1 MLREFSL
8 RAAAIFLAAA
18 ISFAAVSIGAG
29 AVNTETNYLR
39 GDANGDG
46 FVTVYD
52 VTALQRHLAKLELL
66 SENNLTAADI
76 DGNGL
81 NITDATNIQR
91 YLAEY
96 ENVYNVGEW
105 INIGAT
111 EPTTQPSTHWF
122 KPGNNELPFI
132 PN

>member
-1 MLREFSL
+1 MKSL
-8 RAAAIFLAAA
+8 KILTVICAAA

-29 AVNTETNYLR
+29 AVNTETNNLR

-46 FVTVYD
+46 YVTIYD
-52 VTALQRHLAKLELL
+52 VTALQRHLANLELL

-76 DGNGL
+76 DVNGL
-81 NITDATNIQR
+81 DITDATNIQH

>member
-1 MLREFSL
+1 MKSL
-8 RAAAIFLAAA
+8 KILTVICAAA
-18 ISFAAVSIGAG
+18 ISFAAISIGAG

-46 FVTVYD
+46 FATIYD
-52 VTALQRHLAKLELL
+52 VTALQRHLANLELL

-76 DGNGL
+76 DVNGL
-81 NITDATNIQR
+81 DITDATNIQR

>member
-1 MLREFSL
+1 MKSL
-8 RAAAIFLAAA
+8 KILTAICAAAV
-18 ISFAAVSIGAG
+18 SFAAVSICAG

-39 GDANGDG
+39 GDVSGDG
-46 FVTVYD
+46 FVTIYD
-52 VTALQRHLAKLELL
+52 VTALQRHLANLELL
-66 SENNLTAADI
+66 SETNLTAADI

-81 NITDATNIQR
+81 DITDATNIQR

-105 INIGAT
+105 VNIGAT
-111 EPTTQPSTHWF
+111 ESATQPSTHWF
-122 KPGNNELPFI
+122 KPGDNELPFI

>member
-1 MLREFSL
+1 MKSL
-8 RAAAIFLAAA
+8 KILTVICAAA

-46 FVTVYD
+46 FVTIYD
-52 VTALQRHLAKLELL
+52 VTALQRHLANLELL

-76 DGNGL
+76 DVNGL
-81 NITDATNIQR
+81 DITDATNIQR

-105 INIGAT
+105 VDIGAT

-122 KPGNNELPFI
+122 KPGDNELPFI

>member
-1 MLREFSL
+1 MKSL
-8 RAAAIFLAAA
+8 KILTVICAAA

-46 FVTVYD
+46 FVTIYD
-52 VTALQRHLAKLELL
+52 VTALQRHLANLELL
-66 SENNLTAADI
+66 SENNLTATDI

-81 NITDATNIQR
+81 DITDATNIQR

-111 EPTTQPSTHWF
+111 EPATQPSTHWF
-122 KPGNNELPFI
+122 NPGDNELPFI

>member
-1 MLREFSL
+1 MKSL
-8 RAAAIFLAAA
+8 KILTVICAAA
-18 ISFAAVSIGAG
+18 ISFAAVIIGAG

-46 FVTVYD
+46 FVTIYD
-52 VTALQRHLAKLELL
+52 VTALQRHLANLELL

-76 DGNGL
+76 DVNGL
-81 NITDATNIQR
+81 DISDATNIQR

-105 INIGAT
+105 VNIGAT

-122 KPGNNELPFI
+122 KPGDNELPFI

>member
-1 MLREFSL
+1 MKSL
-8 RAAAIFLAAA
+8 KILTVICAAA

-46 FVTVYD
+46 FVTIND
-52 VTALQRHLAKLELL
+52 VTALQRHLANLELL

-81 NITDATNIQR
+81 DITDATNIQR

-105 INIGAT
+105 VDIGAT
-111 EPTTQPSTHWF
+111 EPSTQPSTYYWF
-122 KPGNNELPFI
+122 KPGDNELPFI

>member
-1 MLREFSL
+1 MK
-8 RAAAIFLAAA
+8 FLKILTVIYAAA

-39 GDANGDG
+39 GDANGDS
-46 FVTVYD
+46 FVTIYD
-52 VTALQRHLAKLELL
+52 VTALQRHLANLELL

-76 DGNGL
+76 DVNGL
-81 NITDATNIQR
+81 DITDATNIQR

>member
-1 MLREFSL
+1 MKSL
-8 RAAAIFLAAA
+8 KILTVICAAA

-46 FVTVYD
+46 FVTIYD
-52 VTALQRHLAKLELL
+52 VTALQRHLANLELL

-76 DGNGL
+76 DVNGL
-81 NITDATNIQR
+81 DITDATNIQR

-105 INIGAT
+105 VNSGA
-111 EPTTQPSTHWF
+111 TQPSTSWF
-122 KPGNNELPFI
+122 KPGDNELPFI

>member
-1 MLREFSL
+1 MKSL
-8 RAAAIFLAAA
+8 KILTVICAAA

-46 FVTVYD
+46 FVTIYD
-52 VTALQRHLAKLELL
+52 VTALQRHLADLEHL
-66 SENNLTAADI
+66 SSANLQAADV

-81 NITDATNIQR
+81 DITDATKIQR
-91 YLAEY
+91 FLAEF
-96 ENVYNVGEW
+96 ENLYHIGEW
-105 INIGAT
+105 ASV
-111 EPTTQPSTHWF
+111 ETTQPATYWI
-122 KPGNNELPFI
+122 KPGDNELPFI

>member
-1 MLREFSL
+1 MKSL
-8 RAAAIFLAAA
+8 KILTVICAAA

-66 SENNLTAADI
+66 SGTNLTAADI

-81 NITDATNIQR
+81 DITDATNLQR

-96 ENVYNVGEW
+96 ENVYHAGEW
-105 INIGAT
+105 VNTGA
-111 EPTTQPSTHWF
+111 TQPSTSWF
-122 KPGNNELPFI
+122 KPGDNELPFI

>member
-1 MLREFSL
+1 MKSL
-8 RAAAIFLAAA
+8 KILTVICAAA

-46 FVTVYD
+46 FVTIYD
-52 VTALQRHLAKLELL
+52 VTALQRHLANLELL
-66 SENNLTAADI
+66 LETNLTAADI
-76 DGNGL
+76 DVNGL
-81 NITDATNIQR
+81 DITDATNIQR

-122 KPGNNELPFI
+122 KPGDNELPFI

>member
-1 MLREFSL
+1 MKSL
-8 RAAAIFLAAA
+8 KILTVICAAA

-52 VTALQRHLAKLELL
+52 VTALQRHLANLELL

-76 DGNGL
+76 DVNGL
-81 NITDATNIQR
+81 DITDATNIQR

-96 ENVYNVGEW
+96 ENLYNVGEW

-111 EPTTQPSTHWF
+111 EPTTKPSTHWF

>member
-1 MLREFSL
+1 MKSL
-8 RAAAIFLAAA
+8 KILTVICAAA

-46 FVTVYD
+46 FVTIYD
-52 VTALQRHLAKLELL
+52 VTALQRHLTNLELL

-76 DGNGL
+76 DVNGVD
-81 NITDATNIQR
+81 ITDATNIQR

-105 INIGAT
+105 VDIGAT

-122 KPGNNELPFI
+122 KPGDNELPFI

>member
-1 MLREFSL
+1 MKSL
-8 RAAAIFLAAA
+8 KILTVICAAA
-18 ISFAAVSIGAG
+18 ISFAALSICAG

-46 FVTVYD
+46 FVTIYD
-52 VTALQRHLAKLELL
+52 VTALQRHLANLELL

-76 DGNGL
+76 DVNGL
-81 NITDATNIQR
+81 DITDATNIQR

-96 ENVYNVGEW
+96 ENVYNIGEW

-122 KPGNNELPFI
+122 KPGDNELPFI

>member
-1 MLREFSL
+1 MKSL
-8 RAAAIFLAAA
+8 KILTVICAAA

-46 FVTVYD
+46 FVTIYD
-52 VTALQRHLAKLELL
+52 VTALQRHLVNLELL

-81 NITDATNIQR
+81 DITDATNIQR

-105 INIGAT
+105 VDIGAT
-111 EPTTQPSTHWF
+111 ESATQSSTHWF
-122 KPGNNELPFI
+122 KPGDNELPFI

>member
-1 MLREFSL
+1 MKSL
-8 RAAAIFLAAA
+8 KILTVICAAAV
-18 ISFAAVSIGAG
+18 SFAAVSIGAG

-46 FVTVYD
+46 FVTIYD

>member
-1 MLREFSL
+1 MKSL
-8 RAAAIFLAAA
+8 KILTVICAAA
-18 ISFAAVSIGAG
+18 ISFAALSICAG

-46 FVTVYD
+46 FVTIYD
-52 VTALQRHLAKLELL
+52 VTALQRHLANLELL
-66 SENNLTAADI
+66 LETNLTAADI
-76 DGNGL
+76 DVNGL
-81 NITDATNIQR
+81 DITDATNIQR

-122 KPGNNELPFI
+122 KPVDNELPFI

>member
-1 MLREFSL
+1 MKSL
-8 RAAAIFLAAA
+8 KILTVICAAA
-18 ISFAAVSIGAG
+18 ISFAALSICAG

-46 FVTVYD
+46 FVTIYD
-52 VTALQRHLAKLELL
+52 VTALQRHLANLELL
-66 SENNLTAADI
+66 LETNLTAADI
-76 DGNGL
+76 DVNGL
-81 NITDATNIQR
+81 DITDATNIQR

-122 KPGNNELPFI
+122 KPGDNELPFI

>member
-1 MLREFSL
+1 MKSL
-8 RAAAIFLAAA
+8 KILTVICAAV

-46 FVTVYD
+46 FVTIYD
-52 VTALQRHLAKLELL
+52 VTALQRHLANLELF

-81 NITDATNIQR
+81 DITDATNIQR

-105 INIGAT
+105 VDIGAT

-122 KPGNNELPFI
+122 KPGDNELPFI

>member
-1 MLREFSL
+1 MKSL
-8 RAAAIFLAAA
+8 KILTVICAAAV
-18 ISFAAVSIGAG
+18 SFAAVSIGAG

-46 FVTVYD
+46 FVTIYD
-52 VTALQRHLAKLELL
+52 VTALQRHLANLELL

-76 DGNGL
+76 DVNGL
-81 NITDATNIQR
+81 DITDATNIQR

-105 INIGAT
+105 VDIGAT
-111 EPTTQPSTHWF
+111 EPATQPSTHWF
-122 KPGNNELPFI
+122 KPGDNELPFI

>member
-1 MLREFSL
+1 MKSL
-8 RAAAIFLAAA
+8 KILTVICAAA

-29 AVNTETNYLR
+29 AVNTETNNLR

-46 FVTVYD
+46 YVTIYD
-52 VTALQRHLAKLELL
+52 VTALQRHLANLELL

-81 NITDATNIQR
+81 DITDATNIQH

>member
-1 MLREFSL
+1 MKSL
-8 RAAAIFLAAA
+8 KILTVICAAA

-46 FVTVYD
+46 FVTIYD
-52 VTALQRHLAKLELL
+52 VTALQRHLVNLELL

-76 DGNGL
+76 DVNGL
-81 NITDATNIQR
+81 DITDATNIQR

>member
-18 ISFAAVSIGAG
+18 ISFASVSIGAG

-52 VTALQRHLAKLELL
+52 VTALQRHLANLELL
-66 SENNLTAADI
+66 SENK
-76 DGNGL
+76 
-81 NITDATNIQR
+81 
-91 YLAEY
+91 
-96 ENVYNVGEW
+96 
-105 INIGAT
+105 
-111 EPTTQPSTHWF
+111 STSF
-122 KPGNNELPFI
+122 S
-132 PN
+132 